1 MNQFHEKHGLESI
14 SFCLK
19 TSDMVGLAKICV
31 QSTDVAVENLPILV
45 ELGDVELLDQCGL
58 ISDDHVDALI
68 QHLVTVYPGTGTLYI
83 LTTKN
88 SVPKLKIF
96 KMQH

>member
-19 TSDMVGLAKICV
+19 TSDMVGLAKLCV
-31 QSTDVAVENLPILV
+31 QSIDVAVENLPILV

-68 QHLVTVYPGTGTLYI
+68 QHLVTVYPGTGTLHI

-88 SVPKLKIF
+88 SVPKL
-96 KMQH
+96 